1 MCNIFKQQKELKML
15 DSFVKIKT
23 HPNVCSLLLF
33 TVYTKQRMGQS
44 IYVHYFIESRK
55 DESGLVYFSS
65 FAFAFEADKAD
76 APQ

>member
-1 MCNIFKQQKELKML
+1 
-15 DSFVKIKT
+15 
-23 HPNVCSLLLF
+23 
-33 TVYTKQRMGQS
+33 MGQS